1 MRIQYKF
8 IVSLLR
14 VIQTFQET
22 SLCNYLLI
30 TIFFLSKKDFN
41 ESHENSIYCFACFA
55 KKFFLPSSKIAN
67 LKKRK
72 KKKNEE
78 SFSSRG
84 DCNDDDSPTVYHG
97 QDLFPLEHVLT
108 PCARTRVAT
117 DIVVRVVGTCNVW
130 ISNAP
135 YPQLNSDNMFCFG
148 RGEPPSRSLERGSV
162 NQGPFPSGI
171 LHRWITA
178 PSVNLTLYTP
188 IRRVHDNN
196 FSGKSRQTA
205 ASPVR
210 FEIPRVG
217 SRDSLITID
226 EDDPLSSMIFFLQVT
241 LEKKREF

>member
-1 MRIQYKF
+1 
-8 IVSLLR
+8 
-14 VIQTFQET
+14 
-22 SLCNYLLI
+22 
-30 TIFFLSKKDFN
+30 
-41 ESHENSIYCFACFA
+41 
-55 KKFFLPSSKIAN
+55 
-67 LKKRK
+67 
-72 KKKNEE
+72 
-78 SFSSRG
+78 
-84 DCNDDDSPTVYHG
+84 
-97 QDLFPLEHVLT
+97 
-108 PCARTRVAT
+108 
-117 DIVVRVVGTCNVW
+117 
-130 ISNAP
+130 
-135 YPQLNSDNMFCFG
+135 MFCFG

-241 LEKKREF
+241 FFKNNICNMCFIIILAFYELISIYLFYLFTLFTWYKWRKKKEEWERIFERKLSFVIIHFLYPFLYLKFLYRDSCEEYVFSFFSFFFLFLFD